1 MLPTSNVLI
10 CRDAT
15 KNNTNHNNNNNWNY
29 SGAKAPPCSSWD
41 IGRVAPLL
49 FSPGGSCLN

>member
-15 KNNTNHNNNNNWNY
+15 KNNTNYNNNNNWNY

-41 IGRVAPLL
+41 TGRVVPLIY
-49 FSPGGSCLN
+49 SPGVKSLN

>member
-29 SGAKAPPCSSWD
+29 SGAKAPPCSSLD
-41 IGRVAPLL
+41 IGRAFIFKQV
-49 FSPGGSCLN
+49 